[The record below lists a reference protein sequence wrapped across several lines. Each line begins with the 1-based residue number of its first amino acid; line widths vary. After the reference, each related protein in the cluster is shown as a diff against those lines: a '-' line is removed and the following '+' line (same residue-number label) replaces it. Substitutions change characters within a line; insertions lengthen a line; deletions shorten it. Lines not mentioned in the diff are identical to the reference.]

1 MLVAP
6 RSDRWPTPACSL
18 NAPSTL
24 ISLTRSSVS
33 LLPLPLSLEHRDD
46 HTAPFEISDDVNN
59 APKDGSMYITTLDM
73 DHFCV
78 CVHRLDGPV
87 VTVSASID
95 SWRPGLLSR
104 SSHATDITTGI
115 VVATV
120 LAGLE

>member
-1 MLVAP
+1 MHVAP
-6 RSDRWPTPACSL
+6 RPDRWRTPACSL

-33 LLPLPLSLEHRDD
+33 LLPLPLRLEQRDD
-46 HTAPFEISDDVNN
+46 HAAPFEISDDVND
-59 APKDGSMYITTLDM
+59 APKGGSMYITTLDM
-73 DHFCV
+73 DYFCV
-78 CVHRLDGPV
+78 CVHCLDGPV

-95 SWRPGLLSR
+95 SRRPGLLSR
-104 SSHATDITTGI
+104 SSHTTDITTGI